1 MYPRFIGGPLG
12 LEMLWTLCTCAPRSY
27 NRVRSH
33 PPGVRFWIWRVH
45 LENVGIFMSQI
56 AKDMRQGGVSKKP
69 GPPRILLKWVILV
82 RDSWF
87 WGTCFKV
94 LRHMWILILQNPQ
107 LNGSCQSLLSS
118 DRDDK
123 KHFLCERWSRH
134 LSGHWAGVLNQ
145 CHGIGWHL
153 DIDVVDTFFQGR
165 CFPFGTIWKFQA
177 ALTGACW
184 SFFLSTDSYT
194 LRLSPTPR
202 FHCSPG
208 RSHWLQ
214 TRWLRFWDGHL
225 FSIRLADDTHG
236 RFFF

>member
-1 MYPRFIGGPLG
+1 
-12 LEMLWTLCTCAPRSY
+12 
-27 NRVRSH
+27 
-33 PPGVRFWIWRVH
+33 
-45 LENVGIFMSQI
+45 
-56 AKDMRQGGVSKKP
+56 MRQGGVSKKP

-134 LSGHWAGVLNQ
+134 PAGHWAGVLNQ